1 MPKARVLRRTAAILM
16 LISGVT
22 HVAQLA
28 VYSAHKH
35 IEIAAM
41 FGVLYFLLGI
51 RLLQPGRAGLWF
63 GATAPC
69 IGGSLGV
76 YRFFFLQP
84 NPFSVFHVAVDLVV
98 VPICIYL
105 LVVGEERVLRAR

>member
-1 MPKARVLRRTAAILM
+1 MPMARFLRRLAAILM

-28 VYSAHKH
+28 VYSAVKH
-35 IEIAAM
+35 IHIAAM

-69 IGGSLGV
+69 IGGALGL
-76 YRFFFLQP
+76 YRFFVLQP
-84 NPFSVFHVAVDLVV
+84 NPFSIFHVVIDLVV
-98 VPICIYL
+98 VPSCIYL
-105 LVVGEERVLRAR
+105 LLVRDAGERS